1 MKISRLFPVSL
12 SAVMMVSLFCLP
24 AIADESNIK
33 SQTPKKADK
42 SQEKPT
48 QPENSPIGVVNIV
61 KVFDGYKRA
70 EDLTARLKKAANDIG
85 AEHKKKAEKIEQLQK
100 KLKTLKP
107 KTEPHQKLLTEL
119 HKAIE
124 DLQGWLKKQ
133 KDKIVQEHL
142 QQTLEMYSE
151 ICAAVE
157 IIARRRRLKLVLQK
171 NDQKL
176 DPKNLK
182 SLIRAIDSKKV
193 FYADSSLDITPDV
206 VKLLNENYTK
216 RKSPTTNPDD
226 SKKKNNTT
234 SSP

>member
-1 MKISRLFPVSL
+1 MKSSRSFLVSL

-24 AIADESNIK
+24 AIADESK
-33 SQTPKKADK
+33 TKPQTPKKTDK
-42 SQEKPT
+42 GQAKST

-70 EDLTARLKKAANDIG
+70 EELTARLKKAAEDIG

-100 KLKTLKP
+100 KLKTVKP
-107 KTEPHQKLLTEL
+107 KTEPHQKLLAEL
-119 HKAIE
+119 HKAVE
-124 DLQGWLKKQ
+124 DLRIWLKKE

-142 QQTLEMYSE
+142 QQTLEMYGE

-157 IIARRRRLKLVLQK
+157 TIARRRRLKLVLQK

-193 FYADSSLDITPDV
+193 IYADSSLDITSDV

-216 RKSPTTNPDD
+216 RKSPTTNPND
-226 SKKKNNTT
+226 SKKEK
-234 SSP
+234 